1 MPALAVHCAGTSA
14 SVPIAADA
22 APSEVVMDVLA
33 DDPPKLEPS
42 TFYQIPLLDVTKKRK
57 KEVITSLL
65 LHLLVGAS
73 GDAG

>member
-42 TFYQIPLLDVTKKRK
+42 TFYQIPLLDVTKKK
-57 KEVITSLL
+57 KKRGNNIFVITPS
-65 LHLLVGAS
+65 S
-73 GDAG
+73 WCQW